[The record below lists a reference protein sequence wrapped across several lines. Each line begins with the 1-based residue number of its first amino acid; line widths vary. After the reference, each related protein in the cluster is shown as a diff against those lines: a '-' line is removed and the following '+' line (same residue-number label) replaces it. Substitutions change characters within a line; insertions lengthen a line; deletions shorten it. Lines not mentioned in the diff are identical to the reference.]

1 MKLPEWPA
9 TVPEKIKQYFYNLS
23 VPSSK
28 EIVAT
33 RLHSKSMKRRQQRKF
48 NKNRRFADEE

>member
-1 MKLPEWPA
+1 M

-28 EIVAT
+28 EIVAA